1 MTTVIEAV
9 FENGVFRPLVEVDF
23 KENHRYKLI
32 VENPVT
38 ETVDLAASGVDQQ
51 QVTELRARLR
61 IFAVD
66 WESEEMGDYDAARS
80 RL

>member
-66 WESEEMGDYDAARS
+66 WESEEMDDYDAARS